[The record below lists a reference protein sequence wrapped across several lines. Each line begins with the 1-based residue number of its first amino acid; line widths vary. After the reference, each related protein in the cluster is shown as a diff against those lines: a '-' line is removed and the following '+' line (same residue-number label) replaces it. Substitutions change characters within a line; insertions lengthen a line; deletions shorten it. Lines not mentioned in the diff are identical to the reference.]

1 MSRKHSTNLVE
12 KDPLHIFIQK
22 ATRWLQAYFQYILV
36 VLCIAFFAGV
46 GFLAYEYL
54 QKQKNQKA
62 ENELYTIKKTLI
74 DLEKKSGGNVFSDA
88 DNTFFK
94 KTVKSKYSAEIK
106 NTIQKY
112 QELIKKWQGTS
123 AGILSAIELAHFLY
137 QYEKSTQAVKLL
149 KSTLSSYKKDNLIRL
164 LSSYQLGLYLMDQ
177 KDYNLAL
184 PYFDFVIQSEKGK
197 WLRPEALLK
206 KALIYEKQNKITEA
220 KNIYRIVQTDYAD
233 SQTSQLATQYLNLMT
248 VELKLKKLENQK
260 NEASKSVTKEGK

>member
-1 MSRKHSTNLVE
+1 MSRKHSSDLAE

-36 VLCIAFFAGV
+36 ILCIAFLAGV

-62 ENELYTIKKTLI
+62 ENELYTIKKTLM
-74 DLEKKSGGNVFSDA
+74 DLEKTSGGNVFSDA
-88 DNTFFK
+88 NNTFLK
-94 KTVKSKYSAEIK
+94 KTVKSEYSVEIK
-106 NTIQKY
+106 NIVQKY
-112 QELIKKWQGTS
+112 QELIEKWQGTS
-123 AGILSAIELAHFLY
+123 AGVVSTIELAHFLY
-137 QYEKSTQAVKLL
+137 QYEKPVQAVKLL
-149 KSTLSSYKKDNLIRL
+149 QSTLNSYKKDNLIRL

-184 PYFDFVIQSEKGK
+184 PYFDFIIQNKKGK
-197 WLRPEALLK
+197 WLHPEALLK

-220 KNIYRIVQTDYAD
+220 KNTYKSVQTDYAD
-233 SQTSQLATQYLNLMT
+233 SQAGQLATQYLNLMT

-260 NEASKSVTKEGK
+260 NETSKSVTTEGE